1 MVKMLDF
8 ARRSFSE
15 ADSEG
20 VASKLLI
27 VITDAQGIFKEGRA
41 AVADQVK
48 QARQRGMMVMLV
60 VVDNAEKSITEI
72 KVILIT
78 YSVL

>member
-8 ARRSFSE
+8 ARRSFRE

-27 VITDAQGIFKEGRA
+27 VITDAQGIFKQGRE

-48 QARQRGMMVMLV
+48 LARQRGMMVMLV
-60 VVDNAEKSITEI
+60 VVDNGEKSITEI
-72 KVILIT
+72 RVN
-78 YSVL
+78 